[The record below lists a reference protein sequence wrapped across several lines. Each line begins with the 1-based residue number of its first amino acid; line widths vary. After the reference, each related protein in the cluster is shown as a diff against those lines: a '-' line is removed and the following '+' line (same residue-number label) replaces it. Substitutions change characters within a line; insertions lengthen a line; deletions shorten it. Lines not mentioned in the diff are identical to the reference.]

1 MDRASQKIIPSLAHV
16 CRPALKAQRIRP
28 GYRSFYTAPSRQNQQ
43 QKDPFR
49 SRLRTAWRDTKV
61 QWYAIPTAAGIAFL
75 GARQL
80 YKVSENEKAKI
91 EEEREAASQENGENG
106 EPGRP
111 RKRKRIR
118 PSGPW
123 YGRRIQE
130 LFEETNGV

>member
-1 MDRASQKIIPSLAHV
+1 MERASHKIIPRFSQL
-16 CRPALKAQRIRP
+16 CRPVLRAPRIRTA
-28 GYRSFYTAPSRQNQQ
+28 YRTFSAAPSRQNQQ

-49 SRLRTAWRDTKV
+49 TRLRTAWRDTKV

-91 EEEREAASQENGENG
+91 EEEKEAAFQDNGENG
-106 EPGRP
+106 ENGRP

-123 YGRRIQE
+123 
-130 LFEETNGV
+130 

>member
-1 MDRASQKIIPSLAHV
+1 MERASQKIIPSLSLV

-28 GYRSFYTAPSRQNQQ
+28 AYRTFYAAPSRQIQQ

-49 SRLRTAWRDTKV
+49 IRLRTAWRDTKV
-61 QWYAIPTAAGIAFL
+61 QWYAIPATAGIAFL

-91 EEEREAASQENGENG
+91 EEEREAAIQENGENG
-106 EPGRP
+106 EPGLP

-123 YGRRIQE
+123 
-130 LFEETNGV
+130 